1 MHVASFLKVGRG
13 QQTYP
18 KFNKQKKT
26 KQTNIPHTKKID
38 LPIFKIPI
46 LVRTN

>member
-18 KFNKQKKT
+18 KFNKQKKN
-26 KQTNIPHTKKID
+26 QTNKHPPHKKNRFAN
-38 LPIFKIPI
+38 LQNPY
-46 LVRTN
+46 TSAN